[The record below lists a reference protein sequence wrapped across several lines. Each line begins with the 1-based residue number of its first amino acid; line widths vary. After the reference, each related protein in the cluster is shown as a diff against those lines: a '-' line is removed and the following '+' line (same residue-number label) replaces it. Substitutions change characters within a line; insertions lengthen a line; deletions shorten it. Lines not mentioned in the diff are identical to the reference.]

1 MAISHFQ
8 NFQQTPDGKDDSTF
22 FPDWTSTA
30 NKEVENQREGDD
42 DKISCKRDDICIDNG
57 ANTDPADCSK
67 FYSCFCGMDGE
78 WIKISQACPQD
89 HLFNQKYSS
98 CDFPVNV
105 DCKANLSE
113 SRMAQAFVGTDDIN
127 EEILAPGH
135 TTDGNQASKIL
146 PNSLYLIFLVYVI
159 TNVL

>member
-1 MAISHFQ
+1 MTISHFQ

-22 FPDWTSTA
+22 FPDLTSTTI
-30 NKEVENQREGDD
+30 KEEENQREGDD
-42 DKISCKRDDICIDNG
+42 DKISCKGDDICINNG
-57 ANTDPADCSK
+57 ANTDPTDCSK

-78 WIKISQACPQD
+78 WIKVSQACPKD
-89 HLFNQKYSS
+89 LLFNQKYSS

-105 DCKANLSE
+105 DCKTNLSE
-113 SRMAQAFVGTDDIN
+113 SRMAQAFVGTNDRN

-135 TTDGNQASKIL
+135 TTDGNQASKCF
-146 PNSLYLIFLVYVI
+146 PNSQYLIFLVCFI